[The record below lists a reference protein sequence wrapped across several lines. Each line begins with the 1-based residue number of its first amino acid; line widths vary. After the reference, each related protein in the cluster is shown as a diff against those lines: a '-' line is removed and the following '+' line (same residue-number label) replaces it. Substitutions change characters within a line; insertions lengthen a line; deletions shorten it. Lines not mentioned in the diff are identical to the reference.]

1 MSYHINMPA
10 GNDHNVVLA
19 CLGASISFTED
30 MYLVSESSG
39 FLSVCVMADG
49 VLRREIE
56 IGLTATAL
64 TAQRGRDFSFTE
76 SDSVL
81 VFSASTSQRC
91 VDLEIFQDFIVE
103 DEERLMITLT
113 GVIDVTEIL
122 SPNEIVVI
130 EDSSTVTLEHV
141 SDIYNITESETAEVC
156 VFLGGETVRDINVE
170 IIFEQST
177 SGQFTFC

>member
-1 MSYHINMPA
+1 M
-10 GNDHNVVLA
+10 LA

-30 MYLVSESSG
+30 MHLVSESSG
-39 FLSVCVMADG
+39 FLSVCVRADG

-56 IGLTATAL
+56 IGLTVTSL
-64 TAQRGRDFSFTE
+64 TAQSGIDFSFT
-76 SDSVL
+76 DSVL
-81 VFSASTSQRC
+81 VFSANTSQRC

-103 DEERLMITLT
+103 DEERLIITLT
-113 GVIDVTEIL
+113 GVINVTEIL

-141 SDIYNITESETAEVC
+141 RDIYNITESETAEVC

-170 IIFEQST
+170 IIFEQSS

>member
-1 MSYHINMPA
+1 M
-10 GNDHNVVLA
+10 LA
-19 CLGASISFTED
+19 CLGASISFCED
-30 MYLVSESSG
+30 MYLVLESTG

-64 TAQRGRDFSFTE
+64 TAQSGTDFSFT
-76 SDSVL
+76 DSVL
-81 VFSASTSQRC
+81 VFSANTSQHF

-113 GVIDVTEIL
+113 GVIDVTVIP

-130 EDSSTVTLEHV
+130 EDSSTVALEHV
-141 SDIYNITESETAEVC
+141 RDIYNITESETAEVC